1 MRVDRTRDAAAT
13 GLVLII
19 LGLLMPFAYIWAWNT
34 LFGVFY
40 FIETNFWTWL
50 ATALITG
57 IFTVRRV
64 K

>member
-1 MRVDRTRDAAAT
+1 MRVNGTKDAAMA

-19 LGLLMPFAYIWAWNT
+19 IGLLMPFAYIWAWNT
-34 LFGVFY
+34 LFGVVY

-50 ATALITG
+50 ATALFTG

>member
-1 MRVDRTRDAAAT
+1 MRVNGTRDAAVT
-13 GLVLII
+13 GLILII

-34 LFGVFY
+34 LFGVVY